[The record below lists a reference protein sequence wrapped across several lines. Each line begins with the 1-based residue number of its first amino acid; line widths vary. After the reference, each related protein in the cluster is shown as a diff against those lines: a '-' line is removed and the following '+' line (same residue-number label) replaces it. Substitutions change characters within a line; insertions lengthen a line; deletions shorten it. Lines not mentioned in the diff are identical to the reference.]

1 MENLKITLEK
11 KIHQH
16 REIIENLNKIYR
28 VKNKTYSDAASK
40 NFDKY
45 GLIYY
50 LIKLSEKLDRLQSI
64 NLLPEIDSKNM
75 QVQTCESLNDTL
87 MDIANYCIMA
97 AIDLGFVTEKE
108 IDNDTFIYS
117 EDSKRNITAIDQA
130 YEDDQKAYEDDQK
143 AYGLLAEIEDEDYDE
158 IEDVD
163 YDEIEDNDDEIE
175 DNDDVNKE
183 ELELSLKELSRKELI
198 SIAKITGMPHKV
210 AFAMTKEVLIS
221 KMMKKNEI
229 EIRNI
234 YEHVQVVIA
243 NEKN

>member
-16 REIIENLNKIYR
+16 REIIENLNKIYQ

-117 EDSKRNITAIDQA
+117 EDSKRNLKTIDQA
-130 YEDDQKAYEDDQK
+130 YEDDQKAYE
-143 AYGLLAEIEDEDYDE
+143 LLAEIEDEDYDE

-163 YDEIEDNDDEIE
+163 YDEIEDNDGEIE

>member
-117 EDSKRNITAIDQA
+117 EDSKRNLKTIDQA
-130 YEDDQKAYEDDQK
+130 YEDDQKAYE
-143 AYGLLAEIEDEDYDE
+143 LLAEIEDEDYDE

>member
-16 REIIENLNKIYR
+16 REIIENLNKIYQ

-117 EDSKRNITAIDQA
+117 EDSKRNLKTIDQA
-130 YEDDQKAYEDDQK
+130 YEDDQKAYE
-143 AYGLLAEIEDEDYDE
+143 LLAEIEDEDYDE

>member
-16 REIIENLNKIYR
+16 REIIENLNKIYQ

-130 YEDDQKAYEDDQK
+130 YEDDQKAYE
-143 AYGLLAEIEDEDYDE
+143 LLAEIEDEDYDE

>member
-130 YEDDQKAYEDDQK
+130 YEDDQKAYE
-143 AYGLLAEIEDEDYDE
+143 LLAEIEDEDYDE

>member
-16 REIIENLNKIYR
+16 REIIENLNKIYQ

-143 AYGLLAEIEDEDYDE
+143 AYELLAEIEDEDYDE

-163 YDEIEDNDDEIE
+163 YDEIE